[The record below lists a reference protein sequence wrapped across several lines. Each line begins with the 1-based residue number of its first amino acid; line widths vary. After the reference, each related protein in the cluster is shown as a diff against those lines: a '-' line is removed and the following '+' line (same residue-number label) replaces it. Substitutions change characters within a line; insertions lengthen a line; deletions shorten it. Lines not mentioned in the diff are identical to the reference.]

1 MGKKMTKA
9 AAPAKS
15 SDAAKSTDAAND
27 PKGKPDKPAID
38 AKTFNAEIP
47 DSAGH
52 KGTIT
57 VNDNAPIESII
68 LAYRAARNLAHHIAK
83 RVVRI
88 NAMVP
93 KEAVLLHNAAEFASL
108 GEFRDFLA
116 IRDDFKALFDA
127 LIEAAKLLPQEEAPD
142 QRNLIETLVPAF
154 AVFSGLLNTGLQL
167 FSLFRTDQ
175 DIKNFKIEIEDQV
188 FAVTVAGQ
196 LRLLSK
202 GKFKV
207 FHSATVPSLAK
218 QSQVLDSLRG
228 LDKTRRDVAEALGK
242 LSSKNTTSKPSTDP
256 NDLKAQLETA
266 ASLEIILR
274 AQQHSH
280 TDKTP
285 SDEAEQDGA
294 TDGGKIDPATART
307 QLIARM
313 TKALEAFDAFKE
325 GLTKVDDKSAS
336 SRLSRILSAE
346 NLRAWLDRGVYI
358 LWVKPVAAGG
368 MSHSKVS
375 TGSSE
380 LSYGGGVVV
389 SYEIFNSEGEVVEAD
404 TIPLYAGKI
413 SVSELPSVTLGLGPY
428 GLKEGAFDTKG
439 EIPGE
444 LDYTVPEPPPAPRRG
459 FLGLPVL

>member
-1 MGKKMTKA
+1 MTEA
-9 AAPAKS
+9 AAPAKG

-88 NAMVP
+88 NDIAP

-108 GEFRDFLA
+108 GELRDFLA

-202 GKFKV
+202 RQFKV

-242 LSSKNTTSKPSTDP
+242 LSSKNITS
-256 NDLKAQLETA
+256 
-266 ASLEIILR
+266 
-274 AQQHSH
+274 
-280 TDKTP
+280 
-285 SDEAEQDGA
+285 
-294 TDGGKIDPATART
+294 
-307 QLIARM
+307 
-313 TKALEAFDAFKE
+313 
-325 GLTKVDDKSAS
+325 
-336 SRLSRILSAE
+336 
-346 NLRAWLDRGVYI
+346 
-358 LWVKPVAAGG
+358 
-368 MSHSKVS
+368 
-375 TGSSE
+375 
-380 LSYGGGVVV
+380 
-389 SYEIFNSEGEVVEAD
+389 
-404 TIPLYAGKI
+404 
-413 SVSELPSVTLGLGPY
+413 
-428 GLKEGAFDTKG
+428 
-439 EIPGE
+439 
-444 LDYTVPEPPPAPRRG
+444 
-459 FLGLPVL
+459 